1 MTYNVAFCDYQLIAA
16 DQMQEATEEI
26 YTGDADFDAEL
37 DAILALLEEAKVLL
51 NAAKA
56 KYDEGDQ
63 AAGDAK
69 VKEALAKLEEAAR
82 RLKNLN

>member
-1 MTYNVAFCDYQLIAA
+1 MVGTIRPCHN
-16 DQMQEATEEI
+16 
-26 YTGDADFDAEL
+26 AEL

-69 VKEALAKLEEAAR
+69 VKEALAKLEEAAK